1 MAGMGGEA
9 VMGPGGGSASGGEI
23 VKSGNDSGADMTESN
38 LGGNENCLEEE
49 VLRSGDGASL
59 VLSESQRRAMGMLLS
74 GASMVASARAA
85 GVTRLTLYRW
95 MKNDAD
101 FRAVYNA
108 WQADAL
114 LSAKTKLLA
123 LADRAMDCVAG
134 AVGHDARIA
143 VTVLKSLGVMEAPKP
158 GATDPKEVEM
168 DMKIEAYNEEAKRNE
183 AMAMAMVHADL
194 FRPTQER
201 TVVKRRRG

>member
-1 MAGMGGEA
+1 
-9 VMGPGGGSASGGEI
+9 
-23 VKSGNDSGADMTESN
+23 MTESN
-38 LGGNENCLEEE
+38 IGANENCLEVE
-49 VLRSGDGASL
+49 VLRSGEGAAL
-59 VLSESQRRAMGMLLS
+59 ALSEVQRRAMEMLLS

-123 LADRAMDCVAG
+123 LADRAVDCVAG
-134 AVGHDARIA
+134 AVGNDPQIA
-143 VTVLKSLGVMEAPKP
+143 MTVLKSLGVMEAPKP
-158 GATDPKEVEM
+158 GATDPKEVAV
-168 DMKIEAYNEEAKRNE
+168 DMKIERFNEEAKRGE
-183 AMAMAMVHADL
+183 EMAIAMLNSHSFGSLAK
-194 FRPTQER
+194 E
-201 TVVKRRRG
+201 VKEVKEGEVE